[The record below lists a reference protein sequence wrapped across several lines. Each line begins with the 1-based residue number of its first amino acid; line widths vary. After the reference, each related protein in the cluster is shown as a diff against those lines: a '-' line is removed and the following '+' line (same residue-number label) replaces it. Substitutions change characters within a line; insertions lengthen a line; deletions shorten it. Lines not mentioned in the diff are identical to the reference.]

1 MASLVYNSFM
11 RDIVTGAVDCD
22 TDTFK
27 MMLVNSSYT
36 ASKSHSRRSDIKSPT
51 DYEVTGTGYTAG
63 GNACALTVATTD
75 NVNNDV
81 EISFSVTSWTSATIT
96 ARGGVIYKLRSPD
109 TASAEELVGYV
120 DFLSNITST
129 NGTFAVT
136 VSTPLSL
143 TNPSI

>member
-11 RDIVTGAVDCD
+11 RDIATGSVDCD

-27 MMLVNSSYT
+27 MMLVTSTYT
-36 ASKSHSRRSDIKSPT
+36 ASKSHAKRSDIT
-51 DYEVTGTGYTAG
+51 NEVAAGSGYTTG
-63 GNACALTVATTD
+63 GNACALTVAATD
-75 NVNNDV
+75 NANNDV

-96 ARGGVIYKLRSPD
+96 ARAGVIYKSRGG
-109 TASAEELVGYV
+109 ASSADELVGYV

-143 TNPSI
+143 TNPS

>member
-11 RDIVTGAVDCD
+11 RDIATGAVDCD

-36 ASKSHSRRSDIKSPT
+36 ASKSHSRRNDIKSPT

-63 GNACALTVATTD
+63 GNACALTVAATD
-75 NVNNDV
+75 NVGNKVDV
-81 EISFSVTSWTSATIT
+81 SFSVTSWTSATIT
-96 ARGGVIYKLRSPD
+96 ARAGVIYKSRGGLA
-109 TASAEELVGYV
+109 TADELVGYV

-143 TNPSI
+143 TNPS

>member
-11 RDIVTGAVDCD
+11 RDIATGQVDCD

-27 MMLVNSSYT
+27 MLLVTSTYT
-36 ASKSHSRRSDIKSPT
+36 ASKSHAKRSDIT
-51 DYEVTGTGYTAG
+51 NEVAAGGGYTTG
-63 GNACALTVATTD
+63 GNACALTVAATD

-96 ARGGVIYKLRSPD
+96 ARAGVIYKSRGG
-109 TASAEELVGYV
+109 ASSADELVGYV

-143 TNPSI
+143 TNPS

>member
-1 MASLVYNSFM
+1 MPSLVYNSFM
-11 RDIVTGAVDCD
+11 RDIATGAVDCD

-27 MMLVNSSYT
+27 MMLVTSTYT
-36 ASKSHSRRSDIKSPT
+36 ASKSHAKRSDIT
-51 DYEVTGTGYTAG
+51 NEVAAGSGYTTG
-63 GNACALTVATTD
+63 GNACALTVAATD

-96 ARGGVIYKLRSPD
+96 ARAGVIYKSRGGLA
-109 TASAEELVGYV
+109 TADELVGYV

-143 TNPSI
+143 TNPS

>member
-1 MASLVYNSFM
+1 MPSLVYNSFM
-11 RDIVTGAVDCD
+11 RDIATGAVDCD

-27 MMLVNSSYT
+27 MLLVTSTYT
-36 ASKSHSRRSDIKSPT
+36 ASKSHAKRSDIT
-51 DYEVTGTGYTAG
+51 NEVAAGSGYTTG
-63 GNACALTVATTD
+63 GNACALTVAATD

-96 ARGGVIYKLRSPD
+96 ARAGVIYKSRGGLA
-109 TASAEELVGYV
+109 TADELVGYV

-143 TNPSI
+143 TNPS

>member
-11 RDIVTGAVDCD
+11 RDIATGQVDCD

-27 MMLVNSSYT
+27 MMLVTSTYT
-36 ASKSHSRRSDIKSPT
+36 ASKSHAKRSDIT
-51 DYEVTGTGYTAG
+51 NEVAAGSGYTTG
-63 GNACALTVATTD
+63 GNACALTVAATD

-96 ARGGVIYKLRSPD
+96 ARAGVIYKSRGG
-109 TASAEELVGYV
+109 ASSADELVGYV

-143 TNPSI
+143 TNPS

>member
-11 RDIVTGAVDCD
+11 RDVVTGAVDCD

-27 MMLVNSSYT
+27 MMLVTSTYT
-36 ASKSHSRRSDIKSPT
+36 ASKSHAKRSDIT
-51 DYEVTGTGYTAG
+51 NEVAAGSGYTTG
-63 GNACALTVATTD
+63 GNACALTVAATD

-96 ARGGVIYKLRSPD
+96 ARAGVIYKSRGG
-109 TASAEELVGYV
+109 ASSADELVGYV

-143 TNPSI
+143 TNPS

>member
-11 RDIVTGAVDCD
+11 RDVVTGAVDCD
-22 TDTFK
+22 TDTIK
-27 MMLVNSSYT
+27 MMLVTSTYT
-36 ASKSHSRRSDIKSPT
+36 ASKSHAKRSDIT
-51 DYEVTGTGYTAG
+51 NEVAAGSGYTTG
-63 GNACALTVATTD
+63 GNACALTVAATD

-81 EISFSVTSWTSATIT
+81 EISFSVTSWSSATIT
-96 ARGGVIYKLRSPD
+96 ARGGVIYMSRGG
-109 TASAEELVGYV
+109 ASSADELVGYV

-143 TNPSI
+143 TNPS

>member
-11 RDIVTGAVDCD
+11 RDIATGQVDCD

-27 MMLVNSSYT
+27 MLLVTSTYT
-36 ASKSHSRRSDIKSPT
+36 ATKSHAKRSDIT
-51 DYEVTGTGYTAG
+51 NEVAAGSGYTTG
-63 GNACALTVATTD
+63 GNACALTVAATD

-96 ARGGVIYKLRSPD
+96 ARAGVIYKSRGG
-109 TASAEELVGYV
+109 ASSADELVGYV

-143 TNPSI
+143 TNPS

>member
-1 MASLVYNSFM
+1 MPSLVYNSFM
-11 RDIVTGAVDCD
+11 RDIATGQVDCD

-27 MMLVNSSYT
+27 MLLVTSSYA
-36 ASKSHSRRSDIKSPT
+36 ASKSHSKRSDVTSG
-51 DYEVTGTGYTAG
+51 EVANGGGYTTG
-63 GNACALTVATTD
+63 GNACALTVAATD
-75 NVNNDV
+75 NANNDV

-96 ARGGVIYKLRSPD
+96 ARAGVIYKSRGGLA
-109 TASAEELVGYV
+109 TADELVGYV

-143 TNPSI
+143 TNPS

>member
-11 RDIVTGAVDCD
+11 RDIATGAVDCD

-27 MMLVNSSYT
+27 MLLVTSTYT
-36 ASKSHSRRSDIKSPT
+36 AAKSHAKRSDIT
-51 DYEVTGTGYTAG
+51 NEVAAGSGYTTG
-63 GNACALTVATTD
+63 GNACALTVAATD

-96 ARGGVIYKLRSPD
+96 ARAGVIYKSRGGLA
-109 TASAEELVGYV
+109 TADELVGYV

-143 TNPSI
+143 TNPS

>member
-11 RDIVTGAVDCD
+11 RDIATGAVDCD

-27 MMLVNSSYT
+27 MLLVTSTYT
-36 ASKSHSRRSDIKSPT
+36 ASKSHAKRSDIT
-51 DYEVTGTGYTAG
+51 NEVAAGSGYTTG
-63 GNACALTVATTD
+63 GNACALTVAATD

-96 ARGGVIYKLRSPD
+96 ARAGVIYKSRGGLA
-109 TASAEELVGYV
+109 TADELVGYV

-143 TNPSI
+143 TNPS